1 MDLSLIIHYDKSY
14 LGIFKD
20 IPIRESEKLWRYSV
34 VNSSRNIWEAPQA
47 KLWKS
52 LRKLRRRGVLFV
64 DETYTLCAPSARD
77 FGKEAVETLMAN
89 VNNNVNPKIKNPV
102 MIVAGYKEQMNDF

>member
-1 MDLSLIIHYDKSY
+1 M
-14 LGIFKD
+14 
-20 IPIRESEKLWRYSV
+20 
-34 VNSSRNIWEAPQA
+34 
-47 KLWKS
+47 
-52 LRKLRRRGVLFV
+52 FV

-89 VNNNVNPKIKNPV
+89 VNNKVNPKIKNPV